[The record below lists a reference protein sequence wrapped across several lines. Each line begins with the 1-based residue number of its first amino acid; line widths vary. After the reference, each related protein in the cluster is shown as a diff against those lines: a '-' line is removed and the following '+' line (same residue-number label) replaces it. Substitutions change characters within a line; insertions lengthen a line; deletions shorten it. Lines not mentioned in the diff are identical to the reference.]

1 MPKMLD
7 IFQKIAVV
15 CQKIIDKSENKT
27 PLQIKQDK
35 EINKL
40 KLEFQKLCKEVSF
53 NDILIK
59 ALVYKLY
66 EAQQKLL

>member
-15 CQKIIDKSENKT
+15 FQKIIDKSENKT

-35 EINKL
+35 EINKI
-40 KLEFQKLCKEVSF
+40 KLEFQKLWQIRSSAK
-53 NDILIK
+53 
-59 ALVYKLY
+59 
-66 EAQQKLL
+66 Q